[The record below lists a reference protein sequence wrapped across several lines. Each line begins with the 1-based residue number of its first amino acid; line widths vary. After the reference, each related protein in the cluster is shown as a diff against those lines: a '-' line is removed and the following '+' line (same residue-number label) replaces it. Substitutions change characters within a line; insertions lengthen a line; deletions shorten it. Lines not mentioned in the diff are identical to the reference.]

1 MTSVLARYEARIA
14 DGLLDADSAQ
24 AEAAARLDRLA
35 KALGGKGK
43 SSWFSKPAPVTG
55 LYLWGGVGRGKSML
69 MDLFFDA
76 APVTPKRRVH
86 FHEFMGSVH
95 DMLGEW
101 RKLDATARKRS
112 DWYVR
117 GAGDDPIAPAAKRI
131 ASGASLLCFDE
142 FQVTQI
148 ADAMILSRLFD
159 ALFAAGVTVVATSNR
174 HPDDLYADGINR
186 PLFLPFVE
194 SLKANCDVFEL
205 KSDRDY
211 RLDRLSEA
219 PVWYAPLDKASASA
233 LDRAWQRL
241 TLGAQPQ
248 HCTLTVKG
256 RTLEVTRE
264 AAGIARF
271 TFDELCARPLGARDF
286 HTIAANFHTVI
297 LEGVPLLS
305 PENRNE
311 AARFVTL
318 IDELYEA
325 RVKLVASAAAE
336 PDALYPTG
344 DGSFEFQRTA
354 SRLHEMRS
362 TEYFAEEHRA
372 LPDGA

>member
-1 MTSVLARYEARIA
+1 MPSVLARYEARIA
-14 DGLLDADSAQ
+14 EGLLDADPAQ
-24 AEAAARLDRLA
+24 AEAAARLDALA
-35 KALGGKGK
+35 TALAGKRKRG
-43 SSWFSKPAPVTG
+43 WFSKPAPVTG

-69 MDLFFDA
+69 MDLFFEA
-76 APVTPKRRVH
+76 APVTLKRRVH
-86 FHEFMGSVH
+86 FHEFMGGVH

-101 RKLDATARKRS
+101 RSMDERARKRS
-112 DWYVR
+112 EWHVR

-131 ASGASLLCFDE
+131 ASGANLLCFDE

-159 ALFAAGVTVVATSNR
+159 ALFGAGVTVVATSNR

-186 PLFLPFVE
+186 PLFLPFVGL
-194 SLKANCDVFEL
+194 LKSRCEIFEL
-205 KSDRDY
+205 RSDRDY

-219 PVWYAPLDKASASA
+219 PVWYAPLDAASDAA
-233 LDRAWQRL
+233 LDRAWDRL

-256 RTLEVTRE
+256 RKLEVSRE
-264 AAGIARF
+264 AAGVARF
-271 TFDELCARPLGARDF
+271 TFNELCARPLGARDY
-286 HTIAANFHTVI
+286 HTIGANFHTVI
-297 LEGVPLLS
+297 LADIPLLS
-305 PENRNE
+305 PEKRNE

-325 RVKLVASAAAE
+325 KVKLVASAAAE
-336 PDALYPTG
+336 PDALYPAG

-372 LPDGA
+372 VTDG

>member
-1 MTSVLARYEARIA
+1 MPSVLARYEARIA
-14 DGLLDADSAQ
+14 EGVLDADPAQ
-24 AEAAARLDRLA
+24 AEAAARLDTLA
-35 KALGGKGK
+35 MALGGRRKTG
-43 SSWFSKPAPVTG
+43 WFSKPAPVTG

-76 APVTPKRRVH
+76 APVASKRRVH
-86 FHEFMGSVH
+86 FHEFMGGVH

-101 RKLDATARKRS
+101 RSMDDRARRRS
-112 DWYVR
+112 EWRVR

-131 ASGASLLCFDE
+131 ASGANLLCFDE

-148 ADAMILSRLFD
+148 ADAMILSRLFG
-159 ALFAAGVTVVATSNR
+159 ALFTIGITVVATSNR

-186 PLFLPFVE
+186 PLFLPFVGL
-194 SLKANCDVFEL
+194 LKSRCDIFEL
-205 KSDRDY
+205 RSDRDY

-219 PVWYAPLDKASASA
+219 PVWYAPLDAGADAA
-233 LDRAWQRL
+233 LDRAWDRL

-256 RTLEVTRE
+256 RKLEISRE
-264 AAGIARF
+264 AAGVARL
-271 TFDELCARPLGARDF
+271 TFDELCARPLGARDY
-286 HTIAANFHTVI
+286 HTIGANFHTVI
-297 LEGVPLLS
+297 LAGIPLLS
-305 PENRNE
+305 AENRNE

-325 RVKLVASAAAE
+325 KVKLVASAAAE
-336 PDALYPTG
+336 PDMLYPAG

-362 TEYFAEEHRA
+362 TEYFAEEHKA
-372 LPDGA
+372 VADG